1 MGSFFSYP
9 FWNNIRAKVNI
20 LTTLHFHQKQAMLI
34 HLKLGLL
41 VFGRLAPKDWWVKAL
56 IGGRLGLSRGFS
68 IAPGNC
74 APAKVSFYSH
84 NSPCSNSPR
93 TPSDWSGRAFSLT
106 TCNSPPQKWYLW
118 SDLRF
123 QNWSQVSKF
132 IIAPPSAA
140 PLLAPHPMPSL
151 LQ

>member
-1 MGSFFSYP
+1 MESNFFPGPTSFGSLPGDLQSDHLMTCICMGSFFSYP

-93 TPSDWSGRAFSLT
+93 TPSD
-106 TCNSPPQKWYLW
+106 
-118 SDLRF
+118 
-123 QNWSQVSKF
+123 
-132 IIAPPSAA
+132 
-140 PLLAPHPMPSL
+140 
-151 LQ
+151 